1 MLITSYKPDGEGH
14 KHDISTLI
22 RGVLFRKL
30 SIPPSPVEKSVQC
43 IQEFYKEYEK
53 KFEEKIISSLKDYT
67 VEQLMNLDF
76 EIINLDPVIG
86 YEEISKNKTVIRIT
100 YKDVNVS
107 VSKREKP
114 RTIEDAQDLYNLIH
128 ERR

>member
-30 SIPPSPVEKSVQC
+30 SLPPSPAEKSVQC

-53 KFEEKIISSLKDYT
+53 KLEEEIKSALKDYT

-76 EIINLDPVIG
+76 EIMNLDPVIG
-86 YEEISKNKTVIRIT
+86 YDRISKNETVIRIT
-100 YKDVNVS
+100 YKNVGVS
-107 VSKREKP
+107 VSNREKP

>member
-14 KHDISTLI
+14 KHDLSTLI

-30 SIPPSPVEKSVQC
+30 SMPPSPVEKSVQC
-43 IQEFYKEYEK
+43 IQELCKEYEK
-53 KFEEKIISSLKDYT
+53 KLEKEIKSALKDYT

-86 YEEISKNKTVIRIT
+86 YDRISKNETVIRIT
-100 YKDVNVS
+100 YKNVNVS
-107 VSKREKP
+107 VSNRESP
-114 RTIEDAQDLYNLIH
+114 RSIEDAQDLYNLIH
-128 ERR
+128 EGR

>member
-30 SIPPSPVEKSVQC
+30 SLPPSPAEKSVKC
-43 IQEFYKEYEK
+43 IQELYKEYEK
-53 KFEEKIISSLKDYT
+53 KLEEEIKSALKDYT
-67 VEQLMNLDF
+67 VEQIMNLDF
-76 EIINLDPVIG
+76 EIMNLDPVIG
-86 YEEISKNKTVIRIT
+86 YDRISKNETVIRIT
-100 YKDVNVS
+100 YKNVGVS
-107 VSKREKP
+107 VSNREKP

>member
-1 MLITSYKPDGEGH
+1 MLITSYKPEGEGH
-14 KHDISTLI
+14 NHDISTLI

-30 SIPPSPVEKSVQC
+30 SMPPSPTEKTVQC
-43 IQEFYKEYEK
+43 IQELYKEYVK
-53 KFEEKIISSLKDYT
+53 KLEEKVKSTLGDYT

-76 EIINLDPVIG
+76 EIINLDPIIG
-86 YEEISKNKTVIRIT
+86 YSRVSKNKGVVRIT
-100 YKDVNVS
+100 YKNVDVS

-114 RTIEDAQDLYNLIH
+114 RTIEEAQDLYNLIH

>member
-1 MLITSYKPDGEGH
+1 MLITSYKPESEGH

-22 RGVLFRKL
+22 RGALFRKL
-30 SIPPSPVEKSVQC
+30 SMPPSPVEKLVQC
-43 IQEFYKEYEK
+43 TQELYKEYEK